1 MFTVFKREFSSY
13 FRTPL
18 GFVFLGVFS
27 ALSSVIFYLNNIATL
42 SGELLIFLS
51 QLTLL
56 VMLLSPI
63 LTMRLLC
70 EDQQKNTDK
79 LLLSSPVPLPSIVLG
94 KFLAAASVMMIAIAL
109 TNVCTLIMSFYGTVY
124 AGEWFVGYLGF
135 TLQALSFLAIDFF
148 LTSFASNQASAA
160 LLAFAGNLVLWMMDL
175 IADAIPIAFLAK
187 ILDFMSL
194 YQRYEPFILGQLS
207 FASLLFFLS
216 FIALFVVATM
226 RLLDARRFSQGGAA
240 E

>member
-1 MFTVFKREFSSY
+1 MTIVFKREFLSY
-13 FRTPL
+13 FRTPI
-18 GFVFLGVFS
+18 GYVFVGVFS
-27 ALSSVIFYLNNIATL
+27 ALSSVIFYLNNMTTL

-56 VMLLSPI
+56 VMLLSPL

-70 EDQQKNTDK
+70 EDQQKHTEK

-94 KFLAAASVMMIAIAL
+94 KFLAAASVMMIAVAL
-109 TNVCTLIMSFYGTVY
+109 TNVCTFILALYGTVY

-135 TLQALSFLAIDFF
+135 SLQALSFLAIDMF
-148 LTSFASNQASAA
+148 LTCFAISQASAA

-175 IADAIPIAFLAK
+175 IADAMPIPFIARALRF
-187 ILDFMSL
+187 ISL
-194 YQRYEPFILGQLS
+194 YDRYEPFVLGQLS
-207 FASLLFFLS
+207 FASLLFFLT
-216 FIALFVVATM
+216 FIALFVIATM

-240 E
+240 

>member
-1 MFTVFKREFSSY
+1 LTTVFKREFLGF
-13 FRTPL
+13 FRTPT
-18 GFVFLGVFS
+18 GYVFLGVFS
-27 ALSSVIFYLNNIATL
+27 ALSSVIFFLNNIQTL

-56 VMLLSPI
+56 LMLLCPL

-70 EDQQKNTDK
+70 DEQSKQTDK

-94 KFLAAASVMMIAIAL
+94 KFLAAAAVMMIAITL
-109 TNVCTLIMSFYGTVY
+109 TNVCTLIMVLYGTVY

-135 TLQALSFLAIDFF
+135 TLQALSFLSIDFF
-148 LTSFASNQASAA
+148 LVSFAASQVSAA

-175 IADAIPIAFLAK
+175 IADAVPVEFIAR
-187 ILDFMSL
+187 ILRFVSL
-194 YQRYEPFILGQLS
+194 YDRYEPFILGQLS
-207 FASLLFFLS
+207 FASITFFLS
-216 FIALFVVATM
+216 VITLFVIGTM

-240 E
+240 